1 VITATEPRVP
11 GRLLT
16 LKPSDHGAPAREG
29 RDSVSPFDVGCV
41 DWYLYPVSRKAR
53 PTGGSRGAPRGDAA
67 PPWRENP
74 SA

>member
-1 VITATEPRVP
+1 MITATQPRVP
-11 GRLLT
+11 GRLVT
-16 LKPSDHGAPAREG
+16 LNPSDHGAPAGEG
-29 RDSVSPFDVGCV
+29 CESVNPFDVGCV

-53 PTGGSRGAPRGDAA
+53 PTGGSRSAPGGAA